1 MKKSVILVL
10 LISSLSCRN
19 HSNNDIGKE
28 LNNNSFEKKAEDK
41 SYFNNLDFVVSLM
54 KTDEDDRPSKFKIR
68 ITRKNKTSQDIVY
81 SPGVWP
87 AINDSIN
94 LTRTMK

>member
-1 MKKSVILVL
+1 MFLVL
-10 LISSLSCRN
+10 ISFLSCRN
-19 HSNNDIGKE
+19 QTNNDKE
-28 LNNNSFEKKAEDK
+28 KKLANNSIEREIQDNK

-68 ITRKNKTSQDIVY
+68 ITRENKTSQDIVYFY